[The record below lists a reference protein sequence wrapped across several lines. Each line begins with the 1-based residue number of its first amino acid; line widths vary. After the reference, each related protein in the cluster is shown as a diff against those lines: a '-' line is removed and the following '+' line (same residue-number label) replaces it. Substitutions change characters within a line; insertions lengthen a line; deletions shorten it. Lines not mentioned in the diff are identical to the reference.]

1 MIKDL
6 YLLITAVVQEKGA
19 DYKFKKPSVD
29 DGTPKELELKIQ
41 KIDVFNDVKDK
52 LVETLTLSIPIQ
64 QIDESLADELTDMV
78 LKNKGNVNLYINLI
92 DESSPNKIKLFSRQ
106 NRLTITKDIYKRLK
120 KAKSN
125 GLLDYKVN

>member
-1 MIKDL
+1 L

-19 DYKFKKPSVD
+19 DYKFKKPSID